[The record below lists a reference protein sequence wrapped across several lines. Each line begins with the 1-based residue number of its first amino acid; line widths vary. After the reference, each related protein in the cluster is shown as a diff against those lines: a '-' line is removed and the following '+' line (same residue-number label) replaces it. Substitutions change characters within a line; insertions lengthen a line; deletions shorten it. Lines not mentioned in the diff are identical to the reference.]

1 MPVRDNPSE
10 KYRSSDNGNRSRGRE
25 ASRGAP
31 SQQSRDRRV
40 MHDGGEAYEYDN
52 SDREIQGEPDQR
64 ESAQGATVENPNRN
78 KSA

>member
-1 MPVRDNPSE
+1 
-10 KYRSSDNGNRSRGRE
+10 
-25 ASRGAP
+25 
-31 SQQSRDRRV
+31 